1 VELPRLEPL
10 WKKYREQGLSV
21 IAVNTFPDTPGAL
34 EFFQENGLTYP
45 QLADHDQAYIKG
57 VLGIYSYPS
66 MLILDRERRILFFKI
81 GFSEGDEVELE
92 QHIVELL
99 N

>member
-21 IAVNTFPDTPGAL
+21 IAINTYPDMPGAL
-34 EFFQENGLTYP
+34 EFFEEHGLTYP
-45 QLADHDQAYIKG
+45 QLADHDRAYKEG
-57 VLGIYSYPS
+57 VLGLYGHPF
-66 MLILDRERRILFFKI
+66 LLVLDRDRRIMFYELGFK
-81 GFSEGDEVELE
+81 EGDEVELE
-92 QHIVELL
+92 QQIMELL